1 MVYIIEAYGIN
12 MIEISVFLSEVVDSD
27 QRYVVRE
34 YNEDRSRVLRTRV
47 VGSMDEAESVKLEW
61 QKR

>member
-1 MVYIIEAYGIN
+1 MGLN

-34 YNEDRSRVLRTRV
+34 YNEDKSRVLRTRV
-47 VGSMDEAESVKLEW
+47 VATRDEAESVKLEW
-61 QKR
+61 SKR

>member
-1 MVYIIEAYGIN
+1 MYIIEAYGIN

-34 YNEDRSRVLRTRV
+34 YNEDKSRVLRTRV
-47 VGSMDEAESVKLEW
+47 VATQDEAESVKLEW
-61 QKR
+61 SKR